1 MPTPTILQ
9 IIPSLDTGG
18 AELSTIEI
26 AEAVVKAGG
35 RALVL
40 SQGGRLS
47 QRLADACGELI
58 PFPAATKNP
67 ARILWNAKT
76 ISEIVRAEGVS
87 LIHARSR
94 APAWSALIAARR
106 CKVPFVT
113 TYHGAYSEK
122 SRVKNLYNSVMA
134 RSDIT
139 IANSRYTADLVKS
152 RYQISDDR
160 IRVIYRGVDI
170 EGYCAQ
176 NIDPSRVN
184 ALRTNWGVT
193 ANQRIVLHAARLT
206 SWKGQADLIAVAAR
220 LKQRFPDVIFVL
232 AGDAQGRD
240 SYKSG
245 LQQQIAQLGLQ
256 NIVRLVGHVDDMA
269 AAFAATHITFVAST
283 EPEAFGRA
291 AAEAQAAGCPVIS
304 TNIGAPPETV
314 LAPPAVEADRR
325 TGWLVPPG
333 DIDAYEQALTEAL
346 NLSPEQRASIAANAE
361 NHIRERFT
369 KQRMQLQTLEV
380 YDRLLSTR
388 MASSFQAASTFP
400 QH

>member
-9 IIPSLDTGG
+9 IIPSLETGG

-40 SQGGRLS
+40 CEGGRLAS
-47 QRLADACGELI
+47 KLADAGGELI
-58 PFPAATKNP
+58 RFPAATKNP
-67 ARILWNAKT
+67 ARILWNAKN
-76 ISEIVRAEGVS
+76 ISEIIRARGVN

-106 CKVPFVT
+106 SKIPFVT

-122 SRVKNLYNSVMA
+122 TRIKNLYNSVMA

-139 IANSRYTADLVKS
+139 IANSYYTAGLIKS
-152 RYQISDDR
+152 RYQISGDR
-160 IRVIYRGVDI
+160 VRVIYRGVDV
-170 EGYCAQ
+170 ESFCADT
-176 NIDPSRVN
+176 IGPARVD
-184 ALRTNWGVT
+184 AMRSKWGVT
-193 ANQRIVLHAARLT
+193 PQQRVVLHAARLT

-220 LKQRFPDVIFVL
+220 LTQRFPDVVFIL

-240 SYKSG
+240 AYKAE
-245 LQQQIAQLGLQ
+245 LDRQIAQHQLQ
-256 NIVRLVGHVDDMA
+256 DIVRLVGHVDDMPAAFIA
-269 AAFAATHITFVAST
+269 AAVTFVAST

-314 LAPPAVEADRR
+314 LAPPAVEPRLR

-333 DIDAYEQALTEAL
+333 DIDAYEQALSEAL
-346 NLSPEQRASIAANAE
+346 NLSAPDRLAIVKNAE
-361 NHIRERFT
+361 AHIRERFT
-369 KQRMQLQTLEV
+369 KKKMQQQTLDV
-380 YDRLLSTR
+380 YDELIGTRLGVQFRQKLG
-388 MASSFQAASTFP
+388 
-400 QH
+400 